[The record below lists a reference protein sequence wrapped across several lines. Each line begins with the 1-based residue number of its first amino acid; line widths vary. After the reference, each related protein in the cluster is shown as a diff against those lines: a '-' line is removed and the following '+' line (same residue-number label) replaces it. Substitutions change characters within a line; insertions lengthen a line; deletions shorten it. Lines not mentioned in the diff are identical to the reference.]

1 MIIDQQ
7 TNFLYLA
14 DSLPKLYPS
23 FHARFEKLLNQCSIS
38 SALIPNTND
47 VWAVDY
53 MPIQVQENSFIQFVY
68 NPDYLV
74 SRTERKTISN
84 VDSICQQI
92 GIKPIN
98 SNIILDGGNVIRGKD
113 KVIMT
118 DKVFKSNPSYSIK
131 QLIHELEE
139 LFQVDKLIFIP
150 EQPGDFTGHADGMVR
165 FLNDDTV
172 IINDYKDE
180 KPDFRRAFF
189 IALNN
194 AGLKYVEIP
203 YNLNENDNDDQAH
216 GCYINYLQMENL
228 IIVPT
233 FGLKEDDQAV
243 RKFEELFPGQTIAS
257 VESRDIAEQGGV
269 LNCITWNIK
278 K

>member
-1 MIIDQQ
+1 MITDQQ
-7 TNFLYLA
+7 TNFLFLA
-14 DSLPKLYPS
+14 DSLPTLYPS
-23 FHARFEKLLNQCSIS
+23 FYSRFQKVLNQYGITPS
-38 SALIPNTND
+38 LLPNTND

-53 MPIQVQENSFIQFVY
+53 MPIQIEEDSFIQFVY
-68 NPDYLV
+68 DPDYLI
-74 SRTERKTISN
+74 SKAERKTISD
-84 VDSICQQI
+84 VDSICKKI
-92 GIKPIN
+92 GITPMK
-98 SNIILDGGNVIRGKD
+98 SNIILDGGNVIRAKD
-113 KVIMT
+113 KIIMT
-118 DKVFKSNPSYSIK
+118 DKIIKSNPSYTNK
-131 QLIHELEE
+131 QLIAELEK
-139 LFQVDKLIFIP
+139 LFQVEKLIFIP
-150 EQPGDFTGHADGMVR
+150 VQPGDFTGHADGMVR

-180 KPDFRRAFF
+180 EPDFKRTFLA
-189 IALNN
+189 ALKN
-194 AGLKYVEIP
+194 AGLKHVEIP

-243 RKFEELFPGQTIAS
+243 RKFEELFPGQTIAA
-257 VESRDIAEQGGV
+257 VDSREIAEQGGV